1 METAPHRKGILKK
14 KMDVDA
20 AAYTS
25 SSSFDHAILDE
36 TVYVNIAH
44 VRALEKLGV
53 VDKESAEKAVAF
65 LSSIIKSGVTIP
77 EDVEDIHIYIESMLS
92 QKVPEVGEMLALG
105 KSRNDAVVAAVKL
118 KLKQRLYNLIILLL
132 DTVESLF
139 KRSVEESATLFPV
152 YTHLQRAAP
161 ATFGFILQAYAIR
174 LYKTVP
180 RLKDVIEAC
189 EECPLG
195 SAAVAGTSVPL
206 DRVYL
211 ARLLGFRD
219 ISRNALEATASRDF
233 LLHCLMQLLII
244 AVILSSFAEEM
255 VLYSSE
261 EFGLL
266 KMPEEYS
273 ATSSIMPQKRNPVV
287 AEIMRTKAAEVLGL
301 VTSLA
306 GILSRQ
312 PSGYNLDL
320 QQTTPKLWSAL
331 DQVESSLNLLNKMVK
346 LLEVN
351 REKALYSCAPPTA
364 AVEVANY
371 LSLRHG
377 VSFRKAHAVAGRISR
392 LVASHQLNELS
403 LQRIFEE
410 ESIQARV
417 GVEDVLSLMD
427 AGQTVERYAVEGSA
441 NPSHVARLSSKMLED
456 IKTLREIIVSERENF
471 QKGLSRLLQ

>member
-1 METAPHRKGILKK
+1 METAPHRKGILEK

-25 SSSFDHAILDE
+25 SSYFDHAILDE

-44 VRALEKLGV
+44 VRVLEKLGV
-53 VDKESAEKAVAF
+53 VNKELADKAVAF

-77 EDVEDIHIYIESMLS
+77 EHVGDIHIYIEAMLS

-132 DTVESLF
+132 NSVESLF

-206 DRVYL
+206 DRVYY

-233 LLHCLMQLLII
+233 LLYCLTQLLII

-301 VTSLA
+301 VTSLT

-331 DQVESSLNLLNKMVK
+331 DQVESSLNLLNKMLK
-346 LLEVN
+346 LIEVN

-371 LSLRHG
+371 LTLRHG

-403 LQRIFEE
+403 VQRVFEE
-410 ESIQARV
+410 ESVQARV

-427 AGQTVERYAVEGSA
+427 AAQTVERYNVEGSA
-441 NPSHVARLSSKMLED
+441 NPRHVAILSSKMLEE
-456 IKTLREIIVSERENF
+456 IKTLRENIISGRENF
-471 QKGLSRLLQ
+471 QKALSRLLQ